1 MDLADSH
8 LTSWIDWYWGEH
20 LEGSG
25 FDATDEAVAVFSRT
39 YAQAVA
45 GTPTRMRF
53 DTTDASFE
61 LCFVLDT
68 GINTPTEVYVNTE
81 IHYPD
86 GVMVSIFGADAAL
99 LDSSVDIHD

>member
-1 MDLADSH
+1 
-8 LTSWIDWYWGEH
+8 
-20 LEGSG
+20 
-25 FDATDEAVAVFSRT
+25 
-39 YAQAVA
+39 
-45 GTPTRMRF
+45 MRF

-99 LDSSVDIHD
+99 LDSSVDIHDNLVKVFIKSEVRDDRNEYVFVSSGENTCVHIVNKRSPY